1 MESKHPDTARAM
13 GTKGSEALEK
23 ALHTLRHVSCAL
35 KSERLCWSEGRKL
48 MRTGKEGRREAFV
61 SSHGRCK
68 GEILVSEAI
77 LLLSTPKRDYL

>member
-1 MESKHPDTARAM
+1 
-13 GTKGSEALEK
+13 
-23 ALHTLRHVSCAL
+23 
-35 KSERLCWSEGRKL
+35 
-48 MRTGKEGRREAFV
+48 MRTGKEGRRDAFV